1 MSEVK
6 GREGSVHPVRSS
18 RLPGDDSLLDVSGLA
33 TPLYGGRYELLALL
47 GVGASGSVY
56 RVRDVELD
64 ELLALKVLRKELV
77 GDPQTIAL
85 FRNEVRL
92 ARRVTSRNVA
102 RVYDIGEHDGEKY
115 LTMELIEGESL
126 THRLAS
132 TVDGLRRPLPL
143 QEIADLTD
151 QVCAGLTAAH
161 HSGVVHCDL
170 KPDNLL
176 IAKDGRVVITDFGIA
191 RALQQATP
199 AKRDPRRFDGTPMYV
214 APEQVGGEA
223 IDARA
228 DIYSFGVVLYELLT
242 GKLPFAGDSLLAILA
257 ARVLNPPPDPRQVR
271 PDLPSSIAEIV
282 LRCLAVNPVERF
294 QSAAELSAT
303 LRQAVVS
310 AASEATLKRS
320 GRSSQR
326 STEGQV
332 TERSAARSHLVKS
345 HTAKAA
351 ESHWADPAH
360 EDPHAAHVD
369 ASPTSAART
378 VAVIPLTNLGAAEDD
393 YLAYGLSEEL
403 YDRLT
408 TLRTLRILGQST
420 TTLPQFRSGDPIAMG
435 IELGAELVV
444 TGSLKR
450 VKDQLQIELRV
461 LSTKDRVPVLTTR
474 TECLPASA
482 LAVSESLVSA
492 LAKALFVEREPR
504 QSALPT
510 ESDTVELY
518 LRARYLYGRSDEVS
532 LEQSVKLFERV
543 LSRAPTDPTLRM
555 SYALTLSRLWFYGN
569 PGAAEKALPAAEAVV
584 EQMPLHGESYLA
596 LAGVRF
602 QGADLLGAVQSL
614 GKALTL
620 SPELADAHELLGRIL
635 VETGP
640 IREGL
645 ARLSRARSLDPG
657 LFRTLA
663 EQARTYALL
672 GDFERAHR
680 VLADPSL
687 TGGSFAIQWILRGRL
702 CLWSRDQRRAKEYL
716 SHSEITQ
723 GKFPRARLLLEVA
736 AGYQQIDPQTVL
748 SAGLNSDK
756 SSPRGRTFVFQMHA
770 ELQGAYGQ
778 PEQAIRSV
786 ARSVDAG
793 LADLSWIERCPLLVP
808 LASDLRLVALRRIV
822 YARAYAIREAL
833 GAIPPISADGHTSV
847 AR

>member
-1 MSEVK
+1 M
-6 GREGSVHPVRSS
+6 
-18 RLPGDDSLLDVSGLA
+18 
-33 TPLYGGRYELLALL
+33 
-47 GVGASGSVY
+47 
-56 RVRDVELD
+56 
-64 ELLALKVLRKELV
+64 
-77 GDPQTIAL
+77 
-85 FRNEVRL
+85 
-92 ARRVTSRNVA
+92 
-102 RVYDIGEHDGEKY
+102 
-115 LTMELIEGESL
+115 
-126 THRLAS
+126 
-132 TVDGLRRPLPL
+132 
-143 QEIADLTD
+143 
-151 QVCAGLTAAH
+151 
-161 HSGVVHCDL
+161 
-170 KPDNLL
+170 
-176 IAKDGRVVITDFGIA
+176 VITDFGIA

-242 GKLPFAGDSLLAILA
+242 GKLPFAGDSLLAVLA
-257 ARVLNPPPDPRQVR
+257 ARVLHPPPDPRQVR
-271 PDLPSSIAEIV
+271 PDLPSSVAEIV

-294 QSAAELSAT
+294 QSAAELSAS
-303 LRQAVVS
+303 LRHAVVS

-326 STEGQV
+326 STEGQA

-369 ASPTSAART
+369 GSPTSAART
-378 VAVIPLTNLGAAEDD
+378 LAVIPLTNLGAAEDD

-408 TLRTLRILGQST
+408 TLRKLRILGQST

-444 TGSLKR
+444 TGSLRR

-620 SPELADAHELLGRIL
+620 SPDLADAHELLGRIL

-687 TGGSFAIQWILRGRL
+687 SGGSFAIQWILRGRL

-736 AGYQQIDPQTVL
+736 AGYQQLDPQTVL
-748 SAGLNSDK
+748 SAGLNSDR
-756 SSPRGRTFVFQMHA
+756 SSPRGRTFVFQIHA

-833 GAIPPISADGHTSV
+833 GAIPPISADGHTSA

>member
-1 MSEVK
+1 
-6 GREGSVHPVRSS
+6 
-18 RLPGDDSLLDVSGLA
+18 
-33 TPLYGGRYELLALL
+33 
-47 GVGASGSVY
+47 
-56 RVRDVELD
+56 
-64 ELLALKVLRKELV
+64 
-77 GDPQTIAL
+77 
-85 FRNEVRL
+85 
-92 ARRVTSRNVA
+92 
-102 RVYDIGEHDGEKY
+102 
-115 LTMELIEGESL
+115 
-126 THRLAS
+126 
-132 TVDGLRRPLPL
+132 
-143 QEIADLTD
+143 
-151 QVCAGLTAAH
+151 
-161 HSGVVHCDL
+161 
-170 KPDNLL
+170 
-176 IAKDGRVVITDFGIA
+176 
-191 RALQQATP
+191 
-199 AKRDPRRFDGTPMYV
+199 MYV

-242 GKLPFAGDSLLAILA
+242 GKLPFAGDSLLAVLA

-271 PDLPSSIAEIV
+271 PDLPSSVAEIV

-294 QSAAELSAT
+294 QSAAELSAS

-369 ASPTSAART
+369 ASPTSASRT
-378 VAVIPLTNLGAAEDD
+378 LAVIPLTNLGAAEDD

-444 TGSLKR
+444 TGSLRR

-461 LSTKDRVPVLTTR
+461 LSTKDRVPVLSTR

-620 SPELADAHELLGRIL
+620 SPDLADAHELLGRIL

-687 TGGSFAIQWILRGRL
+687 SGGSFAIQWILRGRL

-748 SAGLNSDK
+748 SAGLNSDR

-833 GAIPPISADGHTSV
+833 GAIPPISADGHTSA

>member
-1 MSEVK
+1 MQPGESAR
-6 GREGSVHPVRSS
+6 GR
-18 RLPGDDSLLDVSGLA
+18 GDDSLMDLSGLA
-33 TPLYGGRYELLALL
+33 TPLYGGRYELLELL

-126 THRLAS
+126 TRRLAS
-132 TVDGLRRPLPL
+132 TVDGIRRPLPL
-143 QEIADLTD
+143 QEIADLID

-161 HSGVVHCDL
+161 QSGVVHCDL

-176 IAKDGRVVITDFGIA
+176 IAKDGRVVVTDFGIA

-228 DIYSFGVVLYELLT
+228 DLYSLGVVLYELLT
-242 GKLPFAGDSLLAILA
+242 GKPPFAGDSLLAILA
-257 ARVLNPPPDPRQVR
+257 ARVLNPPPDPRLIR
-271 PDLPSSIAEIV
+271 SDLPATVAEIV
-282 LRCLAVNPVERF
+282 VRCLAVSPAERF
-294 QSAAELSAT
+294 QSAAELSAS
-303 LRQAVVS
+303 LRLAVMT
-310 AASEATLKRS
+310 AASEPTLKRGDRGVQS
-320 GRSSQR
+320 GS
-326 STEGQV
+326 EGQD
-332 TERSAARSHLVKS
+332 TETRTARSHLVKS
-345 HTAKAA
+345 TATKAA
-351 ESHWADPAH
+351 ESQLVEPAH
-360 EDPHAAHVD
+360 DDAHASSVD
-369 ASPTSAART
+369 AAPVPASRT
-378 VAVIPLTNLGAAEDD
+378 VAVIRLTNLGAAEDD
-393 YLAYGLSEEL
+393 FLAYGLSEEL

-408 TLRTLRILGQST
+408 TLRSLRILGQST
-420 TTLPQFRSGDPIAMG
+420 TASIPFRSRDPIEMG

-444 TGSLKR
+444 TGSLR
-450 VKDQLQIELRV
+450 RFKDKLQIDLRV
-461 LSTKDRVPVLTTR
+461 LATSNRAQVLATQ
-474 TECLPASA
+474 TECHPASV

-492 LAKALFVEREPR
+492 LAKALHVEREPR
-504 QSALPT
+504 QCALPT

-543 LSRAPTDPTLRM
+543 LARAPTDPTLRM

-602 QGADLLGAVQSL
+602 QGADLLGAVKTL
-614 GKALTL
+614 GRALTL
-620 SPELADAHELLGRIL
+620 SPDLADAHELLGRIL

-645 ARLSRARSLDPG
+645 SRLIRARSLDPG

-672 GDFERAHR
+672 GDFDRAHR

-702 CLWSRDQRRAKEYL
+702 CLWSGDQRRAKEYL
-716 SHSEITQ
+716 AHPEITQ
-723 GKFPRARLLLEVA
+723 GKYPRARLLLEVA
-736 AGYQQIDPQTVL
+736 AGFLQTDPQTVL
-748 SAGLNSDK
+748 SAGLHSDR
-756 SSPRGRTFVFQMHA
+756 SSPRGRTFLFQVHA
-770 ELQGAYGQ
+770 ELYSAYGQ
-778 PEQAIRSV
+778 PELAIRSV

-793 LADLSWIERCPLLVP
+793 LADLTWIERCPLLIP
-808 LASDLRLVALRRIV
+808 LASDLRLIALRRIV

-833 GAIPPISADGHTSV
+833 GTIPPIGGEMRASES
-847 AR
+847 R

>member
-1 MSEVK
+1 MRSAVCLPFDEPTLPIKFDTVVAGPKCSQQHLYLQTFGEVLTSSVP
-6 GREGSVHPVRSS
+6 GRTLH
-18 RLPGDDSLLDVSGLA
+18 
-33 TPLYGGRYELLALL
+33 
-47 GVGASGSVY
+47 
-56 RVRDVELD
+56 
-64 ELLALKVLRKELV
+64 VLV
-77 GDPQTIAL
+77 
-85 FRNEVRL
+85 
-92 ARRVTSRNVA
+92 
-102 RVYDIGEHDGEKY
+102 
-115 LTMELIEGESL
+115 ESL
-126 THRLAS
+126 
-132 TVDGLRRPLPL
+132 GL
-143 QEIADLTD
+143 
-151 QVCAGLTAAH
+151 GLT
-161 HSGVVHCDL
+161 DL

-242 GKLPFAGDSLLAILA
+242 GKVPFTGDSLLAILA

-271 PDLPSSIAEIV
+271 PDLPASVAETV
-282 LRCLAVNPVERF
+282 LRCLAVNPAERF

-303 LRQAVVS
+303 LRHAVVA
-310 AASEATLKRS
+310 AASDLTLKRN
-320 GRSSQR
+320 GRSAQR
-326 STEGQV
+326 GTEGQAA
-332 TERSAARSHLVKS
+332 ERSAARSQLLKS
-345 HTAKAA
+345 PTAKAA
-351 ESHWADPAH
+351 ESHLSDPAY
-360 EDPHAAHVD
+360 EDPHSVPVG
-369 ASPTSAART
+369 ASPLSAART
-378 VAVIPLTNLGAAEDD
+378 VAVIPLANLGAAEDD

-420 TTLPQFRSGDPIAMG
+420 TALPQFKSRDPIAMG

-444 TGSLKR
+444 TGSLRR

-461 LSTKDRVPVLTTR
+461 LSTKDRVQVLSTR

-492 LAKALFVEREPR
+492 LAKTLFVEREPR

-543 LSRAPTDPTLRM
+543 LARAPTDPTLRM

-645 ARLSRARSLDPG
+645 ARLSHARSLDPG

-663 EQARTYALL
+663 DQARTYALL

-702 CLWSRDQRRAKEYL
+702 CLWSRDQRRAREYL
-716 SHSEITQ
+716 SYSEITQ
-723 GKFPRARLLLEVA
+723 GKYPRARLLLEVA
-736 AGYQQIDPQTVL
+736 AGFQQIDPQTVL
-748 SAGLNSDK
+748 SAGLSSDR
-756 SSPRGRTFVFQMHA
+756 SSPRGRTFMFQTHA

-808 LASDLRLVALRRIV
+808 LASDLRLAALRRIV

>member
-1 MSEVK
+1 
-6 GREGSVHPVRSS
+6 
-18 RLPGDDSLLDVSGLA
+18 
-33 TPLYGGRYELLALL
+33 
-47 GVGASGSVY
+47 
-56 RVRDVELD
+56 
-64 ELLALKVLRKELV
+64 
-77 GDPQTIAL
+77 
-85 FRNEVRL
+85 
-92 ARRVTSRNVA
+92 
-102 RVYDIGEHDGEKY
+102 
-115 LTMELIEGESL
+115 
-126 THRLAS
+126 
-132 TVDGLRRPLPL
+132 
-143 QEIADLTD
+143 
-151 QVCAGLTAAH
+151 
-161 HSGVVHCDL
+161 
-170 KPDNLL
+170 
-176 IAKDGRVVITDFGIA
+176 
-191 RALQQATP
+191 
-199 AKRDPRRFDGTPMYV
+199 
-214 APEQVGGEA
+214 
-223 IDARA
+223 
-228 DIYSFGVVLYELLT
+228 
-242 GKLPFAGDSLLAILA
+242 
-257 ARVLNPPPDPRQVR
+257 
-271 PDLPSSIAEIV
+271 
-282 LRCLAVNPVERF
+282 
-294 QSAAELSAT
+294 
-303 LRQAVVS
+303 
-310 AASEATLKRS
+310 
-320 GRSSQR
+320 
-326 STEGQV
+326 
-332 TERSAARSHLVKS
+332 
-345 HTAKAA
+345 
-351 ESHWADPAH
+351 
-360 EDPHAAHVD
+360 
-369 ASPTSAART
+369 
-378 VAVIPLTNLGAAEDD
+378 VIPLTNLGAAEDD

-420 TTLPQFRSGDPIAMG
+420 TALPQFKSRDPIAMG

-444 TGSLKR
+444 TGSLRR

-461 LSTKDRVPVLTTR
+461 LSTKDRVQVLSTR

-492 LAKALFVEREPR
+492 LAKTLFVEREPR

-640 IREGL
+640 VREGL
-645 ARLSRARSLDPG
+645 ARLSHARSLDPG

-687 TGGSFAIQWILRGRL
+687 SGGSFAIQWILRGRL

-716 SHSEITQ
+716 SHPEITQ

-736 AGYQQIDPQTVL
+736 AGFQQIDPQTVL
-748 SAGLNSDK
+748 SAGLNSDR

-808 LASDLRLVALRRIV
+808 LASDLRLAALRRIV